1 MKKIRL
7 FILYILIG
15 LFGITSAD
23 SINPMELPKFEYF
36 VNDYSNLLTKNEF
49 SELNELAK
57 SIEQGSEH
65 QVVTVL
71 FPHRVGN
78 ELFDIALKAFNE
90 NKI

>member
-1 MKKIRL
+1 MKKIGL

-15 LFGITSAD
+15 LFDLTSAG

-49 SELNELAK
+49 LELNELGK
-57 SIEQGSEH
+57 SIEQSSGH
-65 QVVTVL
+65 QIVTLL
-71 FPHRVGN
+71 FPNREGN
-78 ELFDIALKAFNE
+78 ELFDIAIKAFNK